1 MNAISNL
8 IGREKEV
15 KELQALYRS
24 GKSEFVAIYGR
35 RRSSYPCHSGPG
47 KSQVPHGPAASAAG
61 DFPADHGS
69 AKIREMRMLYPD
81 HEQK

>member
-35 RRSSYPCHSGPG
+35 RRIG
-47 KSQVPHGPAASAAG
+47 KT
-61 DFPADHGS
+61 FW
-69 AKIREMRMLYPD
+69 
-81 HEQK
+81 